1 MAVNQKSI
9 NKEHSLDKVLS
20 TKEAC
25 DHLSLSKAT
34 LYRIANQGK
43 LTKIQLSKRRVGWR
57 SAELVAYIEGNAI
70 SPPLSTAKPEH
81 IRSKWAIGLWLKPG
95 TMCFRE
101 HHQAKLCGQHHC
113 YARSIYSGHITFGE
127 CFEFFQ
133 LKLNTQSPD
142 IPGLQQARNWS

>member
-1 MAVNQKSI
+1 M
-9 NKEHSLDKVLS
+9 DKVLS

-70 SPPLSTAKPEH
+70 SSPLSTSKPEH
-81 IRSKWAIGLWLKPG
+81 ILSK
-95 TMCFRE
+95 
-101 HHQAKLCGQHHC
+101 
-113 YARSIYSGHITFGE
+113 
-127 CFEFFQ
+127 
-133 LKLNTQSPD
+133 
-142 IPGLQQARNWS
+142 